1 MRRQYFSYFVGVF
14 GIVATIYG
22 GYLLIYHLN
31 HGNGFKVAPLIFL
44 IAGLLALGFFIAAI
58 ISKYLADKK
67 RKEEAQKE
75 VILQAKQVSTEEKKV
90 AAPAVEEKPIVKE
103 EMKPRSV
110 KKEYAERSASY
121 SYNAPSTIYV
131 KLVGYGPVLRIEG
144 SRILDLRD
152 NTYYQIEGNFVNR
165 LGQGL
170 CYEIRGSQI
179 KDAFGGYLY
188 EISGSNINKIFGG
201 FYASI
206 SGNYITTYDLSK
218 KYETT
223 DSLSKKQILVL
234 AALLF

>member
-67 RKEEAQKE
+67 RKEKAQKE
-75 VILQAKQVSTEEKKV
+75 VILQAKRVSTEEKKI
-90 AAPAVEEKPIVKE
+90 EKPIVKE
-103 EMKPRSV
+103 ETKPQPVQPVR
-110 KKEYAERSASY
+110 KEYSERSTSY
-121 SYNAPSTIYV
+121 SYNAPSTVYV

-144 SRILDLRD
+144 SKILDLRD

-170 CYEIRGSQI
+170 RYEIRGNQI
-179 KDAFGGYLY
+179 KDAFGGYLF
-188 EISGSNINKIFGG
+188 EVSGSNINKIFGG

-234 AALLF
+234 AALLFLD